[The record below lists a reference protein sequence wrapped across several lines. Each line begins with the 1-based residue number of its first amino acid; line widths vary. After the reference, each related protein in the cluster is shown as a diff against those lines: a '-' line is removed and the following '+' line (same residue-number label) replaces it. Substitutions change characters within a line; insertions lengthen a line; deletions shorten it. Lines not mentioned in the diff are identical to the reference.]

1 MVHIKEIL
9 EKKKVSKICM
19 RQNKEQNEN
28 NGRKKLSLKKDT
40 KSSHVLMNS
49 LHPKTLPSK

>member
-49 LHPKTLPSK
+49 LHPKTLPNK